1 MNPNFD
7 FNNQEDFIKKLQQ
20 GNKDLDAELDALE
33 DEIPGFKEDKK
44 NKKEKKDIEK
54 PDNSFSV
61 ETKNDDC
68 NIIKIY

>member
-1 MNPNFD
+1 MNLNFD

-44 NKKEKKDIEK
+44 NKKEKKDIDIDK
-54 PDNSFSV
+54 LDA
-61 ETKNDDC
+61 NDDC

>member
-44 NKKEKKDIEK
+44 NKKEKKDIDIDK
-54 PDNSFSV
+54 LDA
-61 ETKNDDC
+61 NDDC

>member
-20 GNKDLDAELDALE
+20 GNKYLDAELDALE

-44 NKKEKKDIEK
+44 NKKEKKDIDIDK
-54 PDNSFSV
+54 LDA
-61 ETKNDDC
+61 NDDC